1 MLKHWGLRKAKIETL
16 YTYIL
21 LYIFNKESEWDH
33 RAAMSGP
40 NKVTRKTKW
49 QIRNH
54 YRWDAD
60 WTARKPHFLLPRK
73 SLSQPTSDWS
83 MHPKCFF
90 LRKIHASWVHK
101 HRIVSAKHGSGHHL
115 RPVTVHACMTMLHHT
130 FTCKSVTNGV
140 FTIVRPAGPS
150 KRCST
155 PIFLQNISGP
165 TKIGPDAIII
175 IYGWQAQLRD

>member
-1 MLKHWGLRKAKIETL
+1 MLLLENAQALRT
-16 YTYIL
+16 
-21 LYIFNKESEWDH
+21 
-33 RAAMSGP
+33 

-60 WTARKPHFLLPRK
+60 WTARKPPSYFQENPFLNLPPIDPCI
-73 SLSQPTSDWS
+73 LSV
-83 MHPKCFF
+83 FF
-90 LRKIHASWVHK
+90 RKIHASWVHK